1 MAADLPPVVI
11 EERIQCSITAAL
23 RYNIP
28 ANVMLAV
35 AEQEG
40 GRPGAVV
47 PNTNDTVDYGSMQ
60 LNSAYIQSLAR
71 YGIRPEYVL
80 APGCYSYNLAAW
92 RIRNHIRDDGG
103 DLWTRVANYHSRTPS
118 KNRPYRALIMA
129 KGARWEAWL
138 SSRYPTYS
146 VNGVPVSGGRSA
158 ARSAESP
165 LVITASDVRGGGQ
178 FSAVAQPAIDAQPA
192 GTSPTAGYVA
202 SILAATFN
210 ARITDTWR
218 AMEANY
224 GASNSFH
231 KYGQAVDFVPRAG
244 LNTITREQIRV
255 VAAQHGIRVAEL
267 LGPGDKGHSNHWHL
281 AFFTGDQMRP
291 LDHAQI
297 VLAREQR
304 GVGGPAPA
312 STFAAASYTAPAF
325 SAPRGSLEAAARPNA
340 APIAVMVN
348 FRRNMLHPTPGDP
361 NADERFVP
369 RSITASE

>member
-11 EERIQCSITAAL
+11 EERIQCSIAAAL

-158 ARSAESP
+158 ARSAEGP

-281 AFFTGDQMRP
+281 AFFTGDQTRP

-297 VLAREQR
+297 VLAREER
-304 GVGGPAPA
+304 GIGGPAPA

-325 SAPRGSLEAAARPNA
+325 SAPRGSLEVAARPNA